1 LNTNVLKFIYLTKKQ
16 LSMYSPALP
25 YNNPENLRP
34 YLRGVLEVDFVIAG
48 SRVANQQGIFY

>member
-1 LNTNVLKFIYLTKKQ
+1 
-16 LSMYSPALP
+16 MYSPALP